1 MRTKPVE
8 EQNLTARFALLLQHI
23 FSSVLTEKSL
33 VPSVEVAHQ
42 NKVEGQ
48 SMDVTLYHATPVGP
62 HPRVI
67 FEFSVGDPK
76 KLYQLYAYVSN
87 SDYMLPKSLHLIA
100 LGVVVFLSPG
110 GAASTISFYGHYK
123 VLVQDV
129 SGSLVAKVSTVL
141 LLTGLW
147 AQDVLTRVLR
157 VCDWFVKLPMSSFEL
172 PATGV
177 PQEKWPTVLMSRDG
191 SVFKSYDYRR
201 FLRTG
206 SRNATLAVKY
216 LPNCRDVF
224 QPTCELY
231 RYRVP
236 KDRR

>member
-1 MRTKPVE
+1 
-8 EQNLTARFALLLQHI
+8 
-23 FSSVLTEKSL
+23 
-33 VPSVEVAHQ
+33 
-42 NKVEGQ
+42 
-48 SMDVTLYHATPVGP
+48 
-62 HPRVI
+62 
-67 FEFSVGDPK
+67 
-76 KLYQLYAYVSN
+76 
-87 SDYMLPKSLHLIA
+87 MLPKSLHLIA
-100 LGVVVFLSPG
+100 LGVVVFLSRG